1 LAVYGSDA
9 VEIRALADAEP
20 ELARQLHP
28 ELPYIVAE
36 VVWTARNEMARTLE
50 DFLARRTRAL
60 FLNAAAAIAMAPQVA
75 HILAMELKRDQTWAR
90 RQAES
95 FASLAAQYLPT
106 MVAAQKGQR

>member
-1 LAVYGSDA
+1 MALTLWRFEPWQTPSLSLRGSC
-9 VEIRALADAEP
+9 IRSCLI
-20 ELARQLHP
+20 LSLRLCGR
-28 ELPYIVAE
+28 
-36 VVWTARNEMARTLE
+36 RNEMARTLE
-50 DFLARRTRAL
+50 DVLARRTRTL